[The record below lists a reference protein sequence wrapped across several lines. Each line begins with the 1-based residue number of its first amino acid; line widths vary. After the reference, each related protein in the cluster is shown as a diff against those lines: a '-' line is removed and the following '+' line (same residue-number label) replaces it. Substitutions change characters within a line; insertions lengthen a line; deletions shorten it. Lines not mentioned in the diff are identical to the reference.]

1 MKTATTTKK
10 PSAKSTVAKAT
21 SPTAKGKVKPKR
33 TAAEGLR
40 DLFIDELKDIYWA
53 EKALVKALPKM
64 AKNVTTPH
72 LATSIVNHLHETEN
86 HVTRLEEVFS
96 LMGEKAVAKKCD
108 AMDGLLKE
116 GESILE
122 DTEPGAVRD
131 AGIILAAQKVE
142 HYEIATY
149 GTLVAFAGTLG
160 EVRVA
165 ELLKE
170 TLDEEKNADAILTYS
185 AYHNINFEAELADEE

>member
-10 PSAKSTVAKAT
+10 PASKSVAK
-21 SPTAKGKVKPKR
+21 TAIAGKVKPKK

-53 EKALVKALPKM
+53 ENALVKALPKM
-64 AKNVTTPH
+64 IKNATTPNLVKAITSH
-72 LATSIVNHLHETEN
+72 LEETKN
-86 HVTRLEEVFS
+86 HVTRLEKVFS
-96 LMGEKAVAKKCD
+96 IMGEKAVGKKCD
-108 AMDGLLKE
+108 AMAGLIEE
-116 GESILE
+116 GKGILE

-131 AGIILAAQKVE
+131 CGIIAAAQKVE

-149 GTLVAFAGTLG
+149 GTLAAWAGTLG
-160 EVRVA
+160 EIEVA

-170 TLDEEKNADAILTYS
+170 TLGEEKLADSGLTDA
-185 AYHNINFEAELADEE
+185 AYHNINFEAEELDE